1 MGMIYKRGSVWWIKY
16 YRNGKYFRES
26 SGTTKKMVAKKLLDR
41 REGDI
46 AQGKLPGVQFEKIT
60 YDQLAEDFLRD
71 YRINQK
77 KSLDRAERSGKH
89 LEKYF
94 GGDKVPTITTPRING
109 YIEKRQDEGAT
120 NATINRELAALKRML
135 NLGAQQTPPIVDRV
149 PKIHMLAENNV
160 REGFFE
166 HDEFLKFRDA
176 LPSYLQGFAT
186 FGYKLG
192 WRVGEITNLTWS
204 LVDRKQWG
212 VKLEAGM
219 TKNNDGRLT
228 YLDTELTSIFE
239 GLWHQ
244 RKMSKKILPYVF
256 LNRRGDGQIKDF
268 RFAWN
273 KAFKDSG
280 VQRRLFHDL
289 RRTAIRNMIRS
300 GIPEKVAMR
309 ISGHKTRSVFERYN
323 IVDDKD
329 LKQAA
334 LLQENY
340 LENLTGTISGT
351 VVDFPEKKELTS

>member
-1 MGMIYKRGSVWWIKY
+1 MGMIYKRGNVWWIKY
-16 YRNGKYFRES
+16 YRNGKPYRES
-26 SGTTKKMVAKKLLDR
+26 SGATKKMVAKKLMDR

-46 AQGKLPGVQFEKIT
+46 AQGKLPAVQFEKIT

-77 KSLDRAERSGKH
+77 KSLDRAERSAKH
-89 LEKYF
+89 LVKYF
-94 GGDKVPTITTPRING
+94 GGDKIPTITTPRING
-109 YIEKRQDEGAT
+109 YIENRQDEGAK

-149 PKIHMLAENNV
+149 PKIHMLAENNI
-160 REGFFE
+160 RTGFFE

-192 WRVGEITNLTWS
+192 WRVREITNLTWS

-212 VKLEAGM
+212 VELEAGT
-219 TKNNDGRLT
+219 TKNKDGRLI
-228 YLDTELTSIFE
+228 YLDTKLISIFE
-239 GLWHQ
+239 RLWHQ

-256 LNRRGDGQIKDF
+256 PNRTGDGKIKDF

-273 KAFKDSG
+273 KAFKKSG
-280 VQRRLFHDL
+280 VQRKLFHDF

-300 GIPEKVAMR
+300 GIPKKVAMR

-334 LLQENY
+334 VQQENY
-340 LENLTGTISGT
+340 LENLTGTIS
-351 VVDFPEKKELTS
+351 V